1 MVITME
7 QGILYLVGT
16 PIGNLEDISL
26 RALRILKEVDLI
38 AAEDTRHTRKLLSYY
53 DIHTSLTSYFEHN
66 KITKGDYL
74 ISLLLEGK
82 NIALVSDAGMPG
94 ISDPGEEIVREA
106 ISRGI
111 TVCPIPGPSASLS
124 LLVVSGL
131 PTAQFVFEGFLP
143 RDKKERETRL
153 MRLTEETR
161 TMIFYESPYRII
173 DTLVTLKNF
182 LGNRQ
187 GVVGRELT
195 KKFEEVVRGS
205 LEELIEH
212 FIGHPPKGE
221 FTLVLAGGEEKKST
235 KPKRAEIKEELNR
248 LMESGMTNK
257 EGIKE
262 LSRKYKLPKNEVYR
276 ISLEE

>member
-1 MVITME
+1 M
-7 QGILYLVGT
+7 VGT

>member
-1 MVITME
+1 ME